1 MSNADSDAFDQDA
14 FEAKLTSALADEQPA
29 GTTEEAKAPEPE
41 APAEDAD
48 KADEPEATPETEQLD
63 PSFGKFKSVEALAE
77 AYSQIEKQF
86 HGSADQRRE
95 YEEMRDQLAQL
106 TQAVQQQPA
115 AGFDWDTQIDENP
128 KAALERA
135 AATRNEQ
142 LYEQVKAQV
151 NEYHPGLADVWED
164 NQWTKH
170 QVAQLGQE
178 IAARYQPVADT
189 VERDVQVRE
198 YQDAWAATASKYP
211 DARALVG
218 AIQAEGESNPG
229 LSTTDKL
236 AYFDNLYW
244 LVKAKQADTQQAAQQ
259 QADAE
264 QRQGN
269 EAAKVAATVTSASSS
284 GDHKPKSAVE
294 TWKEDF
300 RKVLFDDST
309 SIRAGLTTD

>member
-14 FEAKLTSALADEQPA
+14 FEAKLTPALTEAV
-29 GTTEEAKAPEPE
+29 GTTEEAEAPEPE

-48 KADEPEATPETEQLD
+48 KVEPEAESATPEEPLL
-63 PSFGKFKSVEALAE
+63 GKFKTVDELKEGYAQL
-77 AYSQIEKQF
+77 EKQF

-95 YEEMRDQLAQL
+95 FNELQQQMQEL
-106 TQAVQQQPA
+106 TQAVQATPQ
-115 AGFDWDTQIDENP
+115 AGYDWDTQIDENP

-198 YQDAWAATASKYP
+198 YQDAWATTASKYP
-211 DARALVG
+211 DARELIG

-244 LVKAKQADTQQAAQQ
+244 LVKAKQAETQQAAQQ
-259 QADAE
+259 QVDAE

-294 TWKEDF
+294 AWKEDF